1 MQQKQ
6 AELSTA
12 TSRYAEEHRLTQEKD
27 NKLALLRKKFHV
39 SPYVYSASRLLEIKL
54 KSVLVIQLILFN
66 NN

>member
-39 SPYVYSASRLLEIKL
+39 SPYVYSALQ
-54 KSVLVIQLILFN
+54 VISNQTEKCTSNSTDPF
-66 NN
+66 